1 MNELFPLIAFGFVA
15 GVTPG
20 PNNTLLMISGANW
33 GFRATLPLL
42 SGIVLGF
49 PLMIFAIGMGL
60 NGVFVAWPVLHTVL
74 KVVGVAYMLV
84 LAWKVARS
92 GGPNRHDSRESGEEG
107 RTKKRPL
114 NFFMAVALQWVN
126 PKGWMIAVTAT
137 SVYLPSGNHTLGMVS
152 RLALVFLLLAIPCSL
167 VWCVFGT
174 ALARFLDTGRRI
186 RVFNATMAVLL
197 VLSLIP
203 ILF

>member
-1 MNELFPLIAFGFVA
+1 MRDLLPLVLFGFVA
-15 GVTPG
+15 GITPG

-49 PLMIFAIGMGL
+49 PLMVFAIGMGL
-60 NGVFVAWPVLHTVL
+60 NGVFEAWPVLHSIL
-74 KVVGVAYMLV
+74 KVLSVAYMLV

-92 GGPNRHDSRESGEEG
+92 GGPGGETGEKG
-107 RTKKRPL
+107 GPL
-114 NFFMAVALQWVN
+114 NFLTAAALQWVN

-137 SVYLPSGNHTLGMVS
+137 SVYLPVGAPSSSAVALLS
-152 RLALVFLLLAIPCSL
+152 LVFLLIAVPCAL

-174 ALARFLDTGRRI
+174 ALARFLYTGRRI
-186 RVFNATMAVLL
+186 RVFNVTMAILL